1 MNLNNPATLI
11 ALHKA
16 NEIAKA
22 RKLALS
28 TIEREARDASS
39 IEAMQGVINRALT
52 ELAAAE
58 PEARWQVKRM
68 GV

>member
-28 TIEREARDASS
+28 TIEREARDAST
-39 IEAMQGVINRALT
+39 IEAMQGVINRALA

-58 PEARWQVKRM
+58 REAAAR
-68 GV
+68 

>member
-39 IEAMQGVINRALT
+39 IEAM
-52 ELAAAE
+52 
-58 PEARWQVKRM
+58 
-68 GV
+68 

>member
-22 RKLALS
+22 RRLALN

-39 IEAMQGVINRALT
+39 IEAMQGVINRALA

-58 PEARWQVKRM
+58 REALTR
-68 GV
+68 

>member
-11 ALHKA
+11 AIHRL

-22 RKLALS
+22 RRLALN
-28 TIEREARDASS
+28 TIDREARAASS
-39 IEAMQGVINRALT
+39 IEALRIVIDRALA

-58 PEARWQVKRM
+58 REAADR
-68 GV
+68 